1 MVAKNTR
8 VKCVACKKLI
18 SQKPRV
24 MRLQITS
31 EDRKFTNR
39 ARKLGFTSNT
49 WRTGDSMQGPFH
61 KDCFNT
67 AMLIWEVAFETRAV
81 SPRRQ

>member
-1 MVAKNTR
+1 MTNKMT
-8 VKCVACKKLI
+8 CVACKKPI
-18 SQKPRV
+18 NQKPRI
-24 MRLQITS
+24 MKLQITS
-31 EDRKFTNR
+31 EDPKFGNR
-39 ARKLGFTSNT
+39 ARKLGFTSGS
-49 WRTGDSMQGPFH
+49 WRMADSMEGWFH